1 MKVFYTYNLMSIKTS
16 FIIPEDLYR
25 ELKRRA
31 LEEGRTMKEILVD
44 ALLNYLSSNLSKRE
58 IVDLLKPIE
67 GAGPEDLEEY
77 GYEDVGG

>member
-1 MKVFYTYNLMSIKTS
+1 MDIKTS
-16 FIIPEDLYR
+16 FVIPEDLYR

-44 ALLNYLSSNLSKRE
+44 ALVNYLSSDSSKREE
-58 IVDLLKPIE
+58 IVDLILKPVE
-67 GAGPEDLEEY
+67 GAGPEDLREY

>member
-1 MKVFYTYNLMSIKTS
+1 MGIKTS

-25 ELKRRA
+25 ELKRRT

-58 IVDLLKPIE
+58 EIVDLLEPIE

>member
-1 MKVFYTYNLMSIKTS
+1 MGIKTS

-44 ALLNYLSSNLSKRE
+44 ALLNYLSCSSKRE
-58 IVDLLKPIE
+58 EIIDLLKPIE

-77 GYEDVGG
+77 GYEDVDC